1 MRRAD
6 RPDTRKRLTRR
17 PVLDKENSRVAG
29 DTQPDVKRFFWVP
42 GCAFRL
48 PFRVEGLSGFDHSA
62 DDGGESVG
70 DASGG
75 AGVLVSAAPQRVAIR
90 PAGFVAP
97 DGGHGPA
104 AGGVPGP
111 RVRGESSPDHDG
123 LSGSL
128 RDGRDAEVASRGV
141 QVGPPDAVEGFGK
154 DDGRDGG
161 ADAGDGPQDVDGLPA
176 FPLLDSIADLL
187 DLVPDVL
194 DFGVESFELSD
205 NPSGGVGDGLDG
217 SRRGRDGFA
226 AKGGRDAFGGGS
238 GAASPEH
245 GLDGGRS
252 HAAGLLRRRGEDPE
266 VEGPGPVEVR
276 SGLQEGR
283 GSSA

>member
-1 MRRAD
+1 MSQG
-6 RPDTRKRLTRR
+6 TRSLTSS
-17 PVLDKENSRVAG
+17 V
-29 DTQPDVKRFFWVP
+29 FFWVP

-62 DDGGESVG
+62 DDGEESVG

-104 AGGVPGP
+104 AGGVPG
-111 RVRGESSPDHDG
+111 ESSPDHDG

-154 DDGRDGG
+154 DDDRDGG
-161 ADAGDGPQDVDGLPA
+161 ADAGNGPQDVDGLPA

-217 SRRGRDGFA
+217 SRRGRDGCA

-252 HAAGLLRRRGEDPE
+252 HAAGLLRRRGDEDPE
-266 VEGPGPVEVR
+266 IEGPGPVEVR